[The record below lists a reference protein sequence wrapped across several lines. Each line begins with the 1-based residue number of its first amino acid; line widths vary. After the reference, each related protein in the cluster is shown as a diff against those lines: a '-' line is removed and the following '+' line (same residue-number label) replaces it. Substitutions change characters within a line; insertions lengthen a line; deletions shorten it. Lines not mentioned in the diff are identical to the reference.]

1 MAKKE
6 HLEQSLSRQSQQLS
20 EVRQK
25 VKQRQSVSCKEE
37 EELKTQ
43 LSTAQEAKQRLQEVE
58 VKVRVHIWMVRA
70 CMYVCM
76 YVRCYTCIT
85 HA

>member
-58 VKVRVHIWMVRA
+58 VKVRVHIWMVR
-70 CMYVCM
+70 VCM
-76 YVRCYTCIT
+76 YVRCYTCTT